1 MAASQTSRPG
11 RTRQGTRVRYHSPA
25 MFAWGVFAAALAT
38 SAMVGSAPSRAAADL
53 GAPAVV
59 KAVQWGRPGS
69 AATRMPALRARG
81 RGSRTA
87 LPRLRP
93 LA

>member
-1 MAASQTSRPG
+1 
-11 RTRQGTRVRYHSPA
+11 
-25 MFAWGVFAAALAT
+25 MFASALLAAALAT

-59 KAVQWGRPGS
+59 QAVQWGRPAG
-69 AATRMPALRARG
+69 ARATRMPVLRARG
-81 RGSRTA
+81 HGSRTA
-87 LPRLRP
+87 PHRLRS